1 MDERDYRAMN
11 KELQEEPKQEA
22 LTYTEAAKK
31 EERIFNSTIM
41 SKQETLEEAAE
52 NHWRLQYVM
61 SLDETTKPY
70 ILEDFKAGA
79 KWVQER
85 MYSEEEVAKLIDR
98 AFKMYACD
106 FRKEA
111 KQFFEENK
119 K

>member
-1 MDERDYRAMN
+1 MN
-11 KELQEEPKQEA
+11 
-22 LTYTEAAKK
+22 TE
-31 EERIFNSTIM
+31 TI
-41 SKQETLEEAAE
+41 EEA
-52 NHWRLQYVM
+52 NWKVLG
-61 SLDETTKPY
+61 TKNDTFY
-70 ILEDFKAGA
+70 NGA